1 MSLYQKIK
9 SAITV
14 RQVGEMYGM
23 EPDRHG
29 MVCCPFHS
37 DSDPSMKLNDTYYY
51 CFGCG
56 ANGDAIDLTAK
67 LFDLNPRQ
75 AASRRRAGG
84 SGQTAWR

>member
-1 MSLYQKIK
+1 MSLYQTVK

-37 DSDPSMKLNDTYYY
+37 DNHPSMMLNESYYY
-51 CFGCG
+51 CISFS
-56 ANGDAIDLTAK
+56 
-67 LFDLNPRQ
+67 
-75 AASRRRAGG
+75 AACRGFRSNSLAVRSMA
-84 SGQTAWR
+84 SPLAPQPKQ

>member
-1 MSLYQKIK
+1 MSLYQTVK

-29 MVCCPFHS
+29 IVCCPFHS

-56 ANGDAIDLTAK
+56 ANGDAIDLTAN
-67 LFDLNPRQ
+67 DI
-75 AASRRRAGG
+75 S
-84 SGQTAWR
+84 